1 MIVCQGAI
9 ILGILEERICEK
21 SSPVQHVVVGLKVEV
36 ILFLSPYFLLNEVL
50 LELLRILDNE
60 SHVRVRETDEVTQVD
75 PVMKLGVKAMAV
87 L

>member
-1 MIVCQGAI
+1 MIISERTI

-21 SSPVQHVVVGLKVEV
+21 SSPVQHVVVSFKVEV
-36 ILFLSPYFLLNEVL
+36 ILLLSTYFLLNEVL

-60 SHVRVRETDEVTQVD
+60 CHVGVRETDKVTQVD
-75 PVMKLGVKAMAV
+75 PVVKLRVKAMAI